1 MNETQAFERQAEG
14 RLASVETSAAEGF
27 MAPLH
32 AHEADEAVQVLEGAI
47 TVYAG
52 EESVRL
58 QAGETFVVER
68 GVAHTY
74 RADFPQTRF
83 VFTTLTRSASRY
95 ESFLRAA
102 GPVAGDARSASTRR
116 SLGGTA
122 ACLRAGLRNLRRLG
136 VALAHSLPYLVI
148 RLQLL
153 SHPLISSSA
162 SGLT

>member
-14 RLASVETSAAEGF
+14 RLASVESSAAEGF

-52 EESVRL
+52 EESVQL
-58 QAGETFVVER
+58 EAGETFVVER

-74 RADFPQTRF
+74 RADSPQTRF

-102 GPVAGDARSASTRR
+102 GPVAGGVEWSADEDAAIVAAVAAAARITVF
-116 SLGGTA
+116 GPPGTLPQA
-122 ACLRAGLRNLRRLG
+122 AETARA
-136 VALAHSLPYLVI
+136 A
-148 RLQLL
+148 
-153 SHPLISSSA
+153 
-162 SGLT
+162 

>member
-14 RLASVETSAAEGF
+14 RLASVESSAAEGF

-58 QAGETFVVER
+58 EAGETFVVER

-74 RADFPQTRF
+74 RADSPQTRC
-83 VFTTLTRSASRY
+83 VFTTLTWPASRY
-95 ESFLRAA
+95 ESFLRAV
-102 GPVAGDARSASTRR
+102 GPVAGDAGWSADDDAAIVVAVAAAARITVF
-116 SLGGTA
+116 GPPGTLPQA
-122 ACLRAGLRNLRRLG
+122 AETARA
-136 VALAHSLPYLVI
+136 A
-148 RLQLL
+148 
-153 SHPLISSSA
+153 
-162 SGLT
+162 

>member
-1 MNETQAFERQAEG
+1 VTAYPAGVPCWKLCLMNETQAFERQAEG
-14 RLASVETSAAEGF
+14 RLASVESSVAEGF

-52 EESVRL
+52 EESVQL
-58 QAGETFVVER
+58 EAGETFVVER

-95 ESFLRAA
+95 EGFLRAA
-102 GPVAGDARSASTRR
+102 GPVAGDAGWSADEDAAVVAAVAAAARITVFGPPGM
-116 SLGGTA
+116 LPQAGETA
-122 ACLRAGLRNLRRLG
+122 RA
-136 VALAHSLPYLVI
+136 A
-148 RLQLL
+148 
-153 SHPLISSSA
+153 
-162 SGLT
+162 